1 MKRVTNFLTGL
12 IFGALL
18 GGMITLLLTPSSGDE
33 LRTQLQA
40 RAQSIQDEVK
50 TAAAERRAELEEQL
64 SNLRKPA

>member
-1 MKRVTNFLTGL
+1 MKRVTNFLIGFF
-12 IFGALL
+12 FGALL

-50 TAAAERRAELEEQL
+50 TAAAARRAELEEQL
-64 SNLRKPA
+64 STLRKPA

>member
-1 MKRVTNFLTGL
+1 
-12 IFGALL
+12 
-18 GGMITLLLTPSSGDE
+18 MITLLLTPSSGDE

>member
-1 MKRVTNFLTGL
+1 MKRVTNFLTGFF
-12 IFGALL
+12 FGALL

-50 TAAAERRAELEEQL
+50 AAAVARRAELEGQL
-64 SNLRKPA
+64 AALRKPA